1 MSEYAR
7 WQDAMLSTLLSQS
20 RQSIIVPRHAGMK
33 TVNQSVCHV
42 RDVIRHRMSYTQDI
56 TVAEFAHD
64 ITQME
69 H

>member
-56 TVAEFAHD
+56 TVAAFAHD
-64 ITQME
+64 TTQME
-69 H
+69 L